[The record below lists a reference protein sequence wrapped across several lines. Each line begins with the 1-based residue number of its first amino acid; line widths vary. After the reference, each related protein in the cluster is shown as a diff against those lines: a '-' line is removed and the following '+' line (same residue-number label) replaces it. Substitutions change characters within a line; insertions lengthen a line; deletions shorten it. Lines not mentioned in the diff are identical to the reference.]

1 MATKAKATNTNVLN
15 AVRKTMSLEY
25 QNAIPAATSDNLQ
38 QVYSDIMNMKQVRN
52 ALVPALV
59 DRIGLQTVDSASWR
73 NPLARYKKNPMR
85 YGSTHEETFV
95 NMCQAREFNPRD
107 GYENAFALYQ
117 SYIMSAYHSVN
128 VRLQFPVTITFDN
141 LRQSFLSEYG
151 IRDMMSAKVQ
161 SAVTGANWNEY
172 LAMRGLIDAGYDAQ
186 VLPAVT
192 VDAVT
197 NQDTANALLAAIK
210 TAVGDF
216 SFPKPENN
224 IAGATSFSDPSNLVW
239 ITTPSVNG
247 HISVQALAYAF
258 NMDRADVEVQ
268 TVLVDKFE
276 NESIVGVLA
285 DVRFFNVREQLRE
298 FSDQYLATSLNWNYF
313 YNMWEMVSPSP
324 FYSIRV
330 FTTDELGTGI
340 TITAAGGTY
349 TPGTKL
355 SIAASAAGTSGTY
368 APQLFDYTL
377 SGNTSQDTYI
387 LPGTNE
393 LCVGSDETGTLSV
406 KVDYRLDPTI
416 TKTASYTKSA

>member
-1 MATKAKATNTNVLN
+1 MGVKPTNANILN
-15 AVRKTMSLEY
+15 AVRSTMSLEY
-25 QNAIPAATSDNLQ
+25 QNAIPAAASDNLQ
-38 QVYSDIMNMKQVRN
+38 QVYTNIMDMKQVRN

-73 NPLARYKKNPMR
+73 NPLARYKKNPMH

-95 NMCQAREFNPRD
+95 NMCQARDFSPRD
-107 GYENAFALYQ
+107 NYENAFALYQ

-141 LRQSFLSEYG
+141 LRQSFLTEYG

-172 LAMRGLIDAGYDAQ
+172 LAMRGLIDTGYDAE

-192 VDAVT
+192 VSAVT
-197 NQDTANALLAAIK
+197 DQDTANALLAEIK
-210 TAVGDF
+210 SAVGEF

-224 IAGATSFSDPSNLVW
+224 IAGATSFSSPENLVW

-258 NMDRADVEVQ
+258 NLDRADVEVQ

-276 NESIVGVLA
+276 NDAIVGVLA
-285 DVRFFNVREQLRE
+285 DIRFFNVREQLRE

-313 YNMWEMVSPSP
+313 YNLWEMVSPSP
-324 FYSIRV
+324 FYPVRV
-330 FTTDELGTGI
+330 FTTDTLETGLS
-340 TITAAGGTY
+340 ITAAGGTY
-349 TPGTKL
+349 TPGTKVT
-355 SIAASAAGTSGTY
+355 IAASVAGTSGPY
-368 APQLFDYTL
+368 PPQLLHYTL
-377 SGNTSQDTYI
+377 SGATSEDTYL
-387 LPGTNE
+387 LPGHSE
-393 LCVGSDETGTLSV
+393 RYVAHD
-406 KVDYRLDPTI
+406 
-416 TKTASYTKSA
+416 

>member
-1 MATKAKATNTNVLN
+1 MAVKPTNANILN
-15 AVRKTMSLEY
+15 AVRSTMSLEY

-38 QVYSDIMNMKQVRN
+38 SVYTDIMDMKQVRN

-73 NPLARYKKNPMR
+73 NPLARYKKDPMR

-95 NMCQAREFNPRD
+95 NMCQARDFNPRD
-107 GYENAFALYQ
+107 SYENAFALYQ
-117 SYIMSAYHSVN
+117 SYVMSAYHSVN

-172 LAMRGLIDAGYDAQ
+172 LAMRGLIDTGYDAKM
-186 VLPAVT
+186 LPAVT
-192 VDAVT
+192 VADVT
-197 NQDTANALLAAIK
+197 DQDSANALLAAIK
-210 TAVGDF
+210 SAVGEF

-224 IAGATSFSDPSNLVW
+224 VAGATSFSSPENLVW

-258 NMDRADVEVQ
+258 NLDRADVEVQ

-276 NESIVGVLA
+276 NDAIVGVLA
-285 DVRFFNVREQLRE
+285 DIRFFNVREQLRE

-313 YNMWEMVSPSP
+313 YNLWEMVSPSP
-324 FYSIRV
+324 FYPMRV
-330 FTTDELGTGI
+330 FTTDTLGTGLS
-340 TITAAGGTY
+340 ITAAGGTY
-349 TPGTKL
+349 TPGTKVT
-355 SIAASAAGTSGTY
+355 IAASVGGTSGAYT
-368 APQLFDYTL
+368 PQLLDYTL
-377 SGNTSQDTYI
+377 SGATSEDTYI

-393 LCVGSDETGTLSV
+393 LYVGSDETGTLSV
-406 KVDYRLDPTI
+406 KVDYRLDSTV
-416 TKTASYTKSA
+416 TKTAQYTKSA

>member
-1 MATKAKATNTNVLN
+1 MAVKPTNANILN
-15 AVRKTMSLEY
+15 AVRSTMSLEY

-38 QVYSDIMNMKQVRN
+38 QVYTDIMDMKQVRN

-73 NPLARYKKNPMR
+73 NPLARYKKDPMR

-95 NMCQAREFNPRD
+95 NMCQARDFNPRD
-107 GYENAFALYQ
+107 SYENAFALYQ

-141 LRQSFLSEYG
+141 LRQSFLTEYG

-172 LAMRGLIDAGYDAQ
+172 LAMRGLIDTGYDTEM
-186 VLPAVT
+186 LPAVT
-192 VDAVT
+192 VADVT
-197 NQDTANALLAAIK
+197 DQDTANALLAAIK
-210 TAVGDF
+210 SAVGEF
-216 SFPKPENN
+216 GFPKPENN
-224 IAGATSFSDPSNLVW
+224 VAGATSFSNPENLVW

-258 NMDRADVEVQ
+258 NLDRADVEVQ

-276 NESIVGVLA
+276 NDAIVGVLA
-285 DVRFFNVREQLRE
+285 DIRFFNVREQLRE

-324 FYSIRV
+324 FYPIRV
-330 FTTDELGTGI
+330 FTTDTLKTGLS
-340 TITAAGGTY
+340 ITAAGGTY
-349 TPGTKL
+349 TPGTKVT
-355 SIAASAAGTSGTY
+355 IAASVGGTSGAYT
-368 APQLFDYTL
+368 PQLLDYTL
-377 SGNTSQDTYI
+377 SGATSEDTYI

-393 LCVGSDETGTLSV
+393 LYVGSDETGTLSV
-406 KVDYRLDPTI
+406 KVDYRLDTTV
-416 TKTASYTKSA
+416 TKTAQYTKSA

>member
-1 MATKAKATNTNVLN
+1 MGVKPTNANILN
-15 AVRKTMSLEY
+15 AVRSTMSLEY
-25 QNAIPAATSDNLQ
+25 QNAIPAATSGNLQ
-38 QVYSDIMNMKQVRN
+38 QVYTDIMDMKQARN

-59 DRIGLQTVDSASWR
+59 DRVGLQTVDSASWR

-85 YGSTHEETFV
+85 YGSAHEETFV
-95 NMCQAREFNPRD
+95 NMCQARDFNPRD
-107 GYENAFALYQ
+107 SYENAFALFQ

-172 LAMRGLIDAGYDAQ
+172 LAMRGLIDTGYDAEM
-186 VLPAVT
+186 LPAVT
-192 VDAVT
+192 VANVT
-197 NQDTANALLAAIK
+197 DQDSANALLAAIK
-210 TAVGDF
+210 SAVGEF

-224 IAGATSFSDPSNLVW
+224 IAGATSFSEPYNLVW

-276 NESIVGVLA
+276 NDAIVGVLA
-285 DVRFFNVREQLRE
+285 DIRFFNVREQLRE

-313 YNMWEMVSPSP
+313 YNLWEMVSPSP
-324 FYSIRV
+324 FYPVRV
-330 FTTDELGTGI
+330 FTTDTLKTGLS
-340 TITAAGGTY
+340 ITAAGGTY
-349 TPGTKL
+349 TPGTKVT
-355 SIAASAAGTSGTY
+355 IAASVSGTSGTY
-368 APQLFDYTL
+368 TPQLLDYTL
-377 SGNTSQDTYI
+377 SGATSEDTYI

-393 LCVGSDETGTLSV
+393 LYVGSDETGTLSV
-406 KVDYRLDPTI
+406 KVDYRLDTTV
-416 TKTASYTKSA
+416 TKTAQYTKSA

>member
-1 MATKAKATNTNVLN
+1 MAVKPTNANILN
-15 AVRKTMSLEY
+15 AVRSTMSLEY

-38 QVYSDIMNMKQVRN
+38 QVYTDIMDMKQVRN

-73 NPLARYKKNPMR
+73 NPLARYKKDPMR

-95 NMCQAREFNPRD
+95 NMCQARDFNPRD
-107 GYENAFALYQ
+107 SYENAFALYQ

-141 LRQSFLSEYG
+141 LRQSFLTEYG

-172 LAMRGLIDAGYDAQ
+172 LAMRGLIDTGYDAEM
-186 VLPAVT
+186 LPAVT
-192 VDAVT
+192 VADVT
-197 NQDTANALLAAIK
+197 DQDTANALLAAIK
-210 TAVGDF
+210 SAVGEF

-224 IAGATSFSDPSNLVW
+224 VAGATSFSNPENLVW

-258 NMDRADVEVQ
+258 NLDRADVEVQ

-276 NESIVGVLA
+276 NDAIVGVLA
-285 DVRFFNVREQLRE
+285 DIRFFNVREQLRE

-324 FYSIRV
+324 FYPIRV
-330 FTTDELGTGI
+330 FTTDTLKTALS
-340 TITAAGGTY
+340 ITAAGGTY
-349 TPGTKL
+349 TPGTKVT
-355 SIAASAAGTSGTY
+355 IAASVGGTSGAYT
-368 APQLFDYTL
+368 PQLLDYTL
-377 SGNTSQDTYI
+377 SGATSEDTYI

-393 LCVGSDETGTLSV
+393 LYVGSDETGTLSV
-406 KVDYRLDPTI
+406 KVDYRLDTTV
-416 TKTASYTKSA
+416 TKTATYTKAE

>member
-1 MATKAKATNTNVLN
+1 MAVKPTNANILN
-15 AVRKTMSLEY
+15 AVRSTMSLEY
-25 QNAIPAATSDNLQ
+25 QNAIPAATSNNLQ
-38 QVYSDIMNMKQVRN
+38 NVYTYIMNMKQARN

-95 NMCQAREFNPRD
+95 NMCQARDFNPRD
-107 GYENAFALYQ
+107 SYENAFALYQ

-141 LRQSFLSEYG
+141 LRQSFLTEYG

-172 LAMRGLIDAGYDAQ
+172 LAMRGLIDTGYDAKM
-186 VLPAVT
+186 LPAVT
-192 VDAVT
+192 VADVT
-197 NQDTANALLAAIK
+197 DQDSANALLAAIK
-210 TAVGDF
+210 SAVGEF

-224 IAGATSFSDPSNLVW
+224 IAGATSFSSPENLVW

-258 NMDRADVEVQ
+258 NLDRADVEVQ

-276 NESIVGVLA
+276 NDAVVGVLA
-285 DVRFFNVREQLRE
+285 DIRFFNVREQLRE

-324 FYSIRV
+324 FYPMRV
-330 FTTDELGTGI
+330 FTTDTLGTGLS
-340 TITAAGGTY
+340 ITAAGGTY
-349 TPGTKL
+349 TPGTKVT
-355 SIAASAAGTSGTY
+355 IAASVGGTSGAYT
-368 APQLFDYTL
+368 PQLLDYTL
-377 SGNTSQDTYI
+377 SGATSEDTYI

-393 LCVGSDETGTLSV
+393 LYVGSDEAGTLSV
-406 KVDYRLDPTI
+406 KVDYRLDTTV
-416 TKTASYTKSA
+416 TKTAQYTKSA

>member
-1 MATKAKATNTNVLN
+1 MAVKPTNANILN
-15 AVRKTMSLEY
+15 AVRSTMSLEY
-25 QNAIPAATSDNLQ
+25 QNAIPAATSNNLQ
-38 QVYSDIMNMKQVRN
+38 QVYTDIMDMKQVRN

-73 NPLARYKKNPMR
+73 NPLARYKKDPMR

-95 NMCQAREFNPRD
+95 NMCQARDFNPRD
-107 GYENAFALYQ
+107 SYENAFALYQ
-117 SYIMSAYHSVN
+117 SYVMSAYHSVN

-141 LRQSFLSEYG
+141 LRQSFLTEYG

-172 LAMRGLIDAGYDAQ
+172 LAMRGLIDTGYDAKM
-186 VLPAVT
+186 LPAVT
-192 VDAVT
+192 VADVT
-197 NQDTANALLAAIK
+197 DQDSANALLAAIK
-210 TAVGDF
+210 SAVGEF

-224 IAGATSFSDPSNLVW
+224 IAGATSFSEPSNLVW

-276 NESIVGVLA
+276 NDAIVGVLA
-285 DVRFFNVREQLRE
+285 DIRFFNVREQLRE

-313 YNMWEMVSPSP
+313 YNLWEMVSPSP
-324 FYSIRV
+324 FYPIRV
-330 FTTDELGTGI
+330 FTTETLGTGLS
-340 TITAAGGTY
+340 ITAAGGTY
-349 TPGTKL
+349 TPGTKVT
-355 SIAASAAGTSGTY
+355 IAASVGGTSGAYT
-368 APQLFDYTL
+368 PQLLDYTL
-377 SGNTSQDTYI
+377 SGATSEDTYI

-393 LCVGSDETGTLSV
+393 LYIGSDESGTLAV
-406 KVDYRLDPTI
+406 KVDYRLDTTV
-416 TKTASYTKSA
+416 TKTAQYTKSA

>member
-1 MATKAKATNTNVLN
+1 MGVKPTNANILN
-15 AVRKTMSLEY
+15 AVRSTMSLEY
-25 QNAIPAATSDNLQ
+25 QNAIPAATSGNLQ
-38 QVYSDIMNMKQVRN
+38 QVYTDIMDMKQVRN

-95 NMCQAREFNPRD
+95 NMCQARDFNPRD
-107 GYENAFALYQ
+107 SYENAFALYQ
-117 SYIMSAYHSVN
+117 SYVMSAYHSVN

-141 LRQSFLSEYG
+141 LRQSFLTEYG

-172 LAMRGLIDAGYDAQ
+172 LAMRGLIDTGYDAKM
-186 VLPAVT
+186 LPAVT
-192 VDAVT
+192 VADVT
-197 NQDTANALLAAIK
+197 DQDSANALLAAIK
-210 TAVGDF
+210 SAVGEF

-224 IAGATSFSDPSNLVW
+224 IAGATSFSEPSNLVW

-276 NESIVGVLA
+276 NDAIVGVLA
-285 DVRFFNVREQLRE
+285 DIRFFNVREQLRE

-313 YNMWEMVSPSP
+313 YNLWEMVSPSP

-330 FTTDELGTGI
+330 FTTETLGTGLS
-340 TITAAGGTY
+340 ITAAGGTY
-349 TPGTKL
+349 TPGTKVT
-355 SIAASAAGTSGTY
+355 IAASVGGTSGAYT
-368 APQLFDYTL
+368 PQLLDYTL
-377 SGNTSQDTYI
+377 SGATSEDTYI

-393 LCVGSDETGTLSV
+393 LYIGSDESGTLAV
-406 KVDYRLDPTI
+406 KVDYRLDTTV
-416 TKTASYTKSA
+416 TKTAQYTKSA

>member
-1 MATKAKATNTNVLN
+1 MAVKPTNANILN
-15 AVRKTMSLEY
+15 AVRSTMSLEY
-25 QNAIPAATSDNLQ
+25 QNAIPAATSNNLQ
-38 QVYSDIMNMKQVRN
+38 NVYTDIMNMKQARN

-95 NMCQAREFNPRD
+95 NMCKARDFNPRD
-107 GYENAFALYQ
+107 NYENAFALYQ

-141 LRQSFLSEYG
+141 LRQSFLTEYG

-172 LAMRGLIDAGYDAQ
+172 LAMRGLIDTGYDAEM
-186 VLPAVT
+186 LPAVT
-192 VDAVT
+192 VSKVT
-197 NQDTANALLAAIK
+197 DQTSANALLAAIK
-210 TAVGDF
+210 SAVGEF

-224 IAGATSFSDPSNLVW
+224 IAGATSFSSPENLVW

-276 NESIVGVLA
+276 NDAIVGVLA
-285 DVRFFNVREQLRE
+285 DIRFFNVREQLRE

-324 FYSIRV
+324 FYPVRV
-330 FTTDELGTGI
+330 FTTDTLETALS
-340 TITAAGGTY
+340 ITAAGGTY
-349 TPGTKL
+349 TAGTKVT
-355 SIAASAAGTSGTY
+355 IAASVGGTSGIYT
-368 APQLFDYTL
+368 PQLLDYTL
-377 SGNTSQDTYI
+377 SGATSEDTYI

-393 LCVGSDETGTLSV
+393 LYVGSDETGTLSV
-406 KVDYRLDPTI
+406 KVDYRLDTTV
-416 TKTASYTKSA
+416 TKTATYTKSE